1 MPRDPD
7 GFTDEPERPR
17 RRDEEGDE
25 GRLRDYDEYDFRRGR
40 VDVPNYL
47 VQAILCT
54 LCCCMPA
61 GIVAI
66 IFAAQVDAKAKAGDV
81 EGAERASSTARTWC
95 WVSFGLGLI
104 GGPIV
109 FALRMA
115 AEGGMR

>member
-17 RRDEEGDE
+17 RYDDE
-25 GRLRDYDEYDFRRGR
+25 GADRRRDYDDLDFRRER
-40 VDVPNYL
+40 ANVPNYL
-47 VQAILCT
+47 VPAILCT

-66 IFAAQVDAKAKAGDV
+66 VYAAQVDTKANAGDV
-81 EGAERASSTARTWC
+81 EGAERASNTAKLWC

-104 GGPIV
+104 GVPIGV
-109 FALRMA
+109 AFRLA
-115 AEGGMR
+115 AEGHVR